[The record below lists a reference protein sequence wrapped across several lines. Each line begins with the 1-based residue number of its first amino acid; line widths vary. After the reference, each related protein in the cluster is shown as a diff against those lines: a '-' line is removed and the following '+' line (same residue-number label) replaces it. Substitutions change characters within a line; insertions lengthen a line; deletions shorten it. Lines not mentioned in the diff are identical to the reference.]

1 MNWVQGHGASCS
13 SADVHL
19 CFCCL
24 GNICIPKSLTRRRDP
39 IPRHAQAW
47 AASFAN
53 AISQTRR
60 IIRDWSLC
68 RGRMGWHKI
77 RDSPGKGLVA
87 QAFSHPTFPTFP
99 GRLSGVGCCSWD
111 DMQMVVCGSAHVL
124 HAMAPTTW
132 HRSSVVG
139 LRDDI
144 IFLPFLSLARQPGI
158 TPKITTSHEDRH
170 VKLPRWKLSETKF
183 PCLRPDIV

>member
-1 MNWVQGHGASCS
+1 MFIGRRSPLFLLSWKHLHPKKLNSTTRPHPKTCS
-13 SADVHL
+13 SL
-19 CFCCL
+19 GCIFCQCHF
-24 GNICIPKSLTRRRDP
+24 PDTSHHP
-39 IPRHAQAW
+39 
-47 AASFAN
+47 
-53 AISQTRR
+53 
-60 IIRDWSLC
+60 
-68 RGRMGWHKI
+68 
-77 RDSPGKGLVA
+77 GLVSLQRADGMA
-87 QAFSHPTFPTFP
+87 QDPGFSWKRTCRPGFSHPTFPTFP
-99 GRLSGVGCCSWD
+99 GRHSGVGCCSWD

-124 HAMAPTTW
+124 HAMASTTW

-144 IFLPFLSLARQPGI
+144 IFFPFLSLARPPGI